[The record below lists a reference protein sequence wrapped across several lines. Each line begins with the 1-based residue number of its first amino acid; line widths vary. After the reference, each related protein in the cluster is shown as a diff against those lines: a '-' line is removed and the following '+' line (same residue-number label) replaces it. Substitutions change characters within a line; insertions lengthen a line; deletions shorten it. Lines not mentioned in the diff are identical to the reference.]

1 MKIYSRKIWL
11 ACYAAIALLVFLGS
25 YGDSQVAALDKS
37 NYKALRTFTEVL
49 DIVEKNYVEKVDMN
63 TLVKEAING
72 MIKSLDP
79 HSAFM
84 TVEMFKELEVETKGS
99 FGGIGIEITM
109 QKDVLTVV
117 SPIEDTPAFNAGIKA
132 GDQIIM
138 IDGQYTRDLTI
149 SDAVKKLRGKDGTK
163 VTLTIMRDGQDKPKD
178 YALVRAI
185 IKVKSVKMKLL
196 EKNIGYVRLAAFQE
210 RTTGDL
216 KKALG
221 ELATQTPPVQGIVLD
236 MRNNPGGLL
245 NQAVE
250 VSDLFM
256 KSGTIV
262 STRGRTKNTE
272 SNAVAR
278 DNGDEPTCPMVILV
292 NEGTA
297 SAAEIVAGALQDNGR
312 ALIIG
317 TQTFGKGSVQTVI
330 PLEDGSALKLTTAQ
344 YYTPNGRSIQAEGI
358 APDIVVKY
366 VAPAD
371 TKTPTEGRM
380 RERDLKRHIKSQKE
394 NEDQTPDMP
403 THGALRERDLK
414 GHSKSLQEDSA
425 QTPEAIPEEPDELT
439 RDNQLKSAVDI
450 LKSWGI
456 FKKTLKAG

>member
-1 MKIYSRKIWL
+1 MKIFSRKRWL
-11 ACYAAIALLVFLGS
+11 PCCAAITLLVFFGP

-37 NYKALRTFTEVL
+37 NYKTLRTFAEVL
-49 DIVEKNYVEKVDMN
+49 DIIEKNYVEKVDTN

-72 MIKSLDP
+72 MVKSLDP
-79 HSAFM
+79 HSTFM
-84 TVEMFKELEVETKGS
+84 TAEMFKELEMDTRGS

-163 VTLTIMRDGQDKPKD
+163 VTLTIMRDGQVKPKD
-178 YALVRAI
+178 YVLIRAI
-185 IKVKSVKMKLL
+185 IKIKSVKSKLFD
-196 EKNIGYVRLAAFQE
+196 KNIAYVRLAAFQE
-210 RTTGDL
+210 RTTEDL
-216 KKALG
+216 KKALD
-221 ELATQTPPVQGIVLD
+221 ELVAKTPPVQGIVLD

-245 NQAVE
+245 NQAVD

-262 STRGRTKNTE
+262 STRGRTKNMD
-272 SNAVAR
+272 SSAVAR
-278 DNGDEPTCPMVILV
+278 DNGGEPICPMVVLV

-312 ALIIG
+312 AIIIG

-330 PLEDGSALKLTTAQ
+330 PLEDGSALKLTTAR

-358 APDIVVKY
+358 APDIIVKFI
-366 VAPAD
+366 APAE
-371 TKTPTEGRM
+371 TKPPPEGRM
-380 RERDLKRHIKSQKE
+380 RERDLKGHIKSPKE
-394 NEDQTPDMP
+394 DDI
-403 THGALRERDLK
+403 
-414 GHSKSLQEDSA
+414 
-425 QTPEAIPEEPDELT
+425 QTPEAPPEEPDELT

-450 LKSWGI
+450 LKSWEI